1 MEDWEARLADLDLR
15 LRAWRQRYESE
26 LHRVCRE
33 RKLRGWFKKPEL
45 DELRSAAE
53 EARRRA
59 GVEIL
64 AELTG
69 FLDGICDHYVNSLP
83 QERAKIRARIGAA
96 EEVFDLFWSYV
107 EEGPSRIRGREDGPQ
122 LNRGLV
128 AVAIDDMRAD
138 LGQVDGIIGRW
149 LVAAEAAGI
158 DWRPV
163 LAQVAAIA
171 NPGTGGGGTCMRQHL
186 EGFPRSGYFLK
197 SVSPEL
203 REAGRKALADSI
215 RA

>member
-1 MEDWEARLADLDLR
+1 MLGLT
-15 LRAWRQRYESE
+15 SE
-26 LHRVCRE
+26 T
-33 RKLRGWFKKPEL
+33 P
-45 DELRSAAE
+45 
-53 EARRRA
+53 RA
-59 GVEIL
+59 GNMRTTVTSTTKGTAL
-64 AELTG
+64 RTG
-69 FLDGICDHYVNSLP
+69 ASQAAPSDPSK
-83 QERAKIRARIGAA
+83 KIS
-96 EEVFDLFWSYV
+96 DLF
-107 EEGPSRIRGREDGPQ
+107 
-122 LNRGLV
+122 
-128 AVAIDDMRAD
+128 
-138 LGQVDGIIGRW
+138 
-149 LVAAEAAGI
+149 AAGI